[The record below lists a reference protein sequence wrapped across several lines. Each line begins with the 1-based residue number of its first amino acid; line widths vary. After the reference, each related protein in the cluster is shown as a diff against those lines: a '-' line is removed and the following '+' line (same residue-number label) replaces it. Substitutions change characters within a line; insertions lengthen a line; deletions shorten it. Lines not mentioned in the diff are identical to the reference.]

1 MRGPLS
7 SPLSIALVA
16 VSLAL
21 SDPRAVAEEKKVEVK
36 IKIGECEEALSTNMP
51 GGMSALV
58 EREGEATTPECAAAA
73 LGQTREAIT
82 ESKMFTAMGKG
93 AATSPSICSERFPA
107 WALSPGVTS
116 AKALEALLESGG
128 TLDGFKEKLRENARE
143 TGLSELAGHEG
154 WELGDET
161 SEFLTKELAE
171 KIFKVLQSEHVTD
184 SHEMEFHLGFCEGS
198 IVITLDYSIEQGTG
212 EVRIAVTGDCHC
224 TPFRGGVRIGR
235 FSVIGVAPVS
245 FSKPVKG
252 FGGWEIPCKLG
263 QPRYYVWAPC
273 CQQSE
278 GHWTT
283 PGDAPPPPN
292 PEEPQ
297 TTEPP
302 PGKNKE
308 NTDYRA
314 VMVRCDPTGRLKD
327 LIRWNERRLQDLY
340 DQKADAKRIAF
351 RKGELAR
358 VQRELCD
365 CLRKMKGERSLA
377 GDAGMQKLLDDLIR
391 SFCRP
396 PEPGQSRP
404 AGSSGRLLSRRLP
417 GRERRLRAGP
427 YEVSRR
433 GREQSRARANNGQR
447 QEGLLRVSQEEI
459 RQQAPARSRSLVQSE
474 TAEDALP
481 ASRPSHGEAVSR
493 RLLKTSSLIG
503 LVLPTDCHPGDTL
516 TGTVVL
522 NPKDYEGIPALRVVE
537 LQVPLEYGAD
547 GKPTLHGVTVDL
559 GSGHGQPADGPIT
572 CTIPKDGS
580 KISVTV
586 GRTDT
591 PQPIAKTDVPV
602 KAQPPAAS
610 APRYVTPPVCVNNGG
625 PQVIRGPFSGN
636 GSTTNIEVGGRPAL
650 VIAETPREVYYNLP
664 EGTAAGD
671 NTVVVHERGKEVS
684 FHVCV
689 VNLGMSADRLTLLRG
704 ESTNFTATV
713 SGLDGLPSSAWL
725 GGTPSDL
732 VDLEWIRRV
741 APGLKMP
748 RAGQPG
754 VLLLTIENR
763 SPDTITLEKAK
774 GEVIVLTI
782 DRGSLKNGAYEFRG
796 TIHSKKSGGFSIH
809 GTVVPFL
816 APAEGTPSR

>member
-1 MRGPLS
+1 MRGQPS

-16 VSLAL
+16 VLLAL
-21 SDPRAVAEEKKVEVK
+21 SDPRATAEEKKMEVK
-36 IKIGECEEALSTNMP
+36 IKIGECEEALATNMP

-73 LGQTREAIT
+73 LGQTRQAIT

-93 AATSPSICSERFPA
+93 AAITVNLLRKVS
-107 WALSPGVTS
+107 GVGLAGEAA

-128 TLDGFKEKLRENARE
+128 TLDGFKEKLGENAGE
-143 TGLSELAGHEG
+143 TGVSELAGHAG
-154 WELGDET
+154 WKLGDET
-161 SEFLTKELAE
+161 SEFLSKELAE
-171 KIFKVLQSEHVTD
+171 KIFKVLQSEHVSD
-184 SHEMEFHLGFCEGS
+184 SHEMGFHLGFCEGS

-314 VMVRCDPTGRLKD
+314 VMDRCDPTGRLKD
-327 LIRWNERRLQDLY
+327 LIRWNERMLQHLY

-351 RKGELAR
+351 RKGELAKA
-358 VQRELCD
+358 QKELCD
-365 CLRKMKGERSLA
+365 CLRKMKSDRSLA

-391 SFCRP
+391 SYCSPPAEPKTSRP
-396 PEPGQSRP
+396 PETPGTTPVRDVCQDAKDAYEQARSKYLDGGGNNPGLELTMVSAKKAYCECLRKKYGNKLPPDLEAFCNPKQLKMPSRP
-404 AGSSGRLLSRRLP
+404 P
-417 GRERRLRAGP
+417 TEP
-427 YEVSRR
+427 TT
-433 GREQSRARANNGQR
+433 GQP
-447 QEGLLRVSQEEI
+447 S
-459 RQQAPARSRSLVQSE
+459 APAK
-474 TAEDALP
+474 
-481 ASRPSHGEAVSR
+481 
-493 RLLKTSSLIG
+493 KTSILIG
-503 LVLPTDCHPGDTL
+503 VVLPTDCHPGDTV

-537 LQVPLEYGAD
+537 LQVPLESGAD
-547 GKPTLHGVTVDL
+547 GKPTLHGVTVEL

-591 PQPIAKTDVPV
+591 PQQIARTDVSVIPQSPV
-602 KAQPPAAS
+602 APA
-610 APRYVTPPVCVNNGG
+610 PQYETPPVCVNNGR
-625 PQVIRGPFSGN
+625 PQVIHGPFSGN
-636 GSTTNIEVGGRPAL
+636 GSTTNIEVGGRPGL
-650 VIAETPREVYYNLP
+650 VIAETPREVYYSLP
-664 EGTAAGD
+664 GGTAAGD
-671 NTVVVHERGKEVS
+671 NTVVLHESGKGTS

-689 VNLGMSADRLTLLRG
+689 VNLGMSADRLNLLRG
-704 ESTNFTATV
+704 ESTNFTTTV

-725 GGTPSDL
+725 GGMPSDL

-741 APGLKMP
+741 APDFKIPG
-748 RAGQPG
+748 AGQPG

-763 SPDTITLEKAK
+763 SPDTITLGKAK

-782 DRGSLKNGAYEFRG
+782 DRGAVKNGAYEFRG
-796 TIHSKKSGGFSIH
+796 TIHSKKSGGFTIR

-816 APAEGTPSR
+816 APVEGTPSR